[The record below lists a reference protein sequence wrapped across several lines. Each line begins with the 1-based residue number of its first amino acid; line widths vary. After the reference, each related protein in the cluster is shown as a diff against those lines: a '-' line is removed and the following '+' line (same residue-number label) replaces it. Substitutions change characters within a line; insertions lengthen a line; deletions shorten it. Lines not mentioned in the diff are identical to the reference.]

1 MAELSLRLAWPTEQ
15 VLEQPRLHRE
25 TLAQKM
31 KKIWKEGWEGWCL
44 GKCCSI
50 EGSLQSEPS

>member
-25 TLAQKM
+25 TLAQKNE
-31 KKIWKEGWEGWCL
+31 KDLEGGL
-44 GKCCSI
+44 GRVVSG
-50 EGSLQSEPS
+50 EMLQYRGKLAE